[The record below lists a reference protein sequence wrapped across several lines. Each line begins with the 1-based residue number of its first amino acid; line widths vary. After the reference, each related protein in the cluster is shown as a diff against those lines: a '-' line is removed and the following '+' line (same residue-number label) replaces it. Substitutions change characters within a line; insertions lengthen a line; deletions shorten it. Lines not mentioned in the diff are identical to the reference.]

1 MNERELQAIV
11 QKYSKNFEMLLENNS
26 FAIDETKIFQTEN
39 PITEPTTRGGVY
51 FAEMKELKVEAIVQD
66 TSISKHLSK
75 EGLVYIEVPGVMGWN
90 RENINKKKSM
100 GLTSSNNFLIFGSF
114 SLISIFILFNLE
126 TMFDLPD

>member
-11 QKYSKNFEMLLENNS
+11 QKYSLNFEMLLENNS

-75 EGLVYIEVPGVMGWN
+75 AMLGPNKEFLDIVLQASIGNKQTISLVTNLTNIMQNTSKIHLYLTLKDAIIE
-90 RENINKKKSM
+90 SQ
-100 GLTSSNNFLIFGSF
+100 
-114 SLISIFILFNLE
+114 
-126 TMFDLPD
+126 

>member
-11 QKYSKNFEMLLENNS
+11 QKYSQNFEMLLENNS

-75 EGLVYIEVPGVMGWN
+75 AMLGPNKEFLDIVLQASIDNKQTMSLVTNLTNIMQNASKIHLFLTLKDAIIE
-90 RENINKKKSM
+90 SQ
-100 GLTSSNNFLIFGSF
+100 
-114 SLISIFILFNLE
+114 
-126 TMFDLPD
+126 

>member
-11 QKYSKNFEMLLENNS
+11 QKYSLNFEMLLENHS

-75 EGLVYIEVPGVMGWN
+75 AMLGPNKEFLDILLQASIGNKQTISLVTNLTNIMQNTSKIHLYLTLKDAIIE
-90 RENINKKKSM
+90 SQ
-100 GLTSSNNFLIFGSF
+100 
-114 SLISIFILFNLE
+114 
-126 TMFDLPD
+126 

>member
-75 EGLVYIEVPGVMGWN
+75 AMLGPNKEFLDILLQASIGNKQIISLVTNLTNIMQNTSKIHLYLTLKDAIIE
-90 RENINKKKSM
+90 SQ
-100 GLTSSNNFLIFGSF
+100 
-114 SLISIFILFNLE
+114 
-126 TMFDLPD
+126 